1 MAIAISSKDVMDL
14 RRRTGLGMMECK
26 QALTESDGDMDKA
39 IDWLRKKGLARME
52 SRADRVSG
60 EGRVAAA
67 VAPDRAKAAI
77 VQITAETDFVAD
89 SNEFKA
95 MLKKVAAEALSQPP
109 GDVQVTPVIQSAID
123 DVRLTTK
130 ENIQF
135 HRGRMIGGAAGVRI
149 GSYVH
154 FTGKIGVLVEVAVA
168 PGAVADDQLLSDLC
182 MHVAAATPPPIAV
195 SDEQIPAEVVQKE
208 RQVAKAQA
216 VEQGK
221 PEAIAEKMV
230 EGKLRKFF
238 EDHVLLK
245 QAFIKDESKRIKDLL
260 PKGVTIQ
267 SFVRYATGG

>member
-1 MAIAISSKDVMDL
+1 
-14 RRRTGLGMMECK
+14 
-26 QALTESDGDMDKA
+26 
-39 IDWLRKKGLARME
+39 ME

-67 VAPDRAKAAI
+67 VSPDRAKAAI
-77 VQITAETDFVAD
+77 VQVTAETDFVAD

-109 GDVQVTPVIQSAID
+109 GDVQVTPAIQSAID

-135 HRGRMIGGAAGVRI
+135 HRGRVIGAAAGIRI

-154 FTGKIGVLVEVAVA
+154 FTGKIGVLVETAGE
-168 PGAVADDQLLSDLC
+168 PGTIADDQLLSDLC

-216 VEQGK
+216 VELGK

-230 EGKLRKFF
+230 EGKIRKFF

-245 QAFIKDESKRIKDLL
+245 QAFIKDENKRIKDLL
-260 PKGVTIQ
+260 PKGVTIK
-267 SFVRYATGG
+267 SFVRYVTGG